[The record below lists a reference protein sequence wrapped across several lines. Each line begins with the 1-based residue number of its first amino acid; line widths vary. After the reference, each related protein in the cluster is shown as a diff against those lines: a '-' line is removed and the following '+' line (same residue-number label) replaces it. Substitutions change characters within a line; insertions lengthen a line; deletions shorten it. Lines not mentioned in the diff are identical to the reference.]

1 MKRRFTP
8 IERWRGNFTLI
19 EVLVVISIIA
29 LLMTLLLPALN
40 KAKMMSHAI
49 ACQSNLKQVGSAMA
63 MYQVDF
69 DENCP
74 PLETILPTA
83 ANGWFYGDWQWSLS
97 PYIGRDPDLS
107 HGRDWRKNTVFW
119 CRSPIQPTPG
129 VPGAISG
136 NPLEVSNNSYRYAR
150 TNSNVNIKKGKRLSE
165 TSCVIDVFWNKEFA
179 NAFLFL
185 YYNGNIPHNSG
196 ANVLFYD
203 LHATRVGFAQIP
215 SGSADVFWTL
225 TQ

>member
-40 KAKMMSHAI
+40 KAKMMSHTI

-69 DENCP
+69 DDSCP
-74 PLETILPTA
+74 PWQTIEPTV

-97 PYIGRDPDLS
+97 SYIGRDPDSS
-107 HGRDWRKNTVFW
+107 HGRDWRKSTVFW
-119 CRSPIQPTPG
+119 CRSQVQPAPG
-129 VPGAISG
+129 VPATTSAAQ
-136 NPLEVSNNSYRYAR
+136 LDVSNNTYRYAR
-150 TNSNVNIKKGKRLSE
+150 TNADVNLKNCKRLSE
-165 TSCVIDVFWNKEFA
+165 TSCVIDTFGNKALA
-179 NAFLFL
+179 NAGLFPI
-185 YYNGNIPHNSG
+185 YNGNIPHSNG

-203 LHATRVGFAQIP
+203 FHATRVGFAQIP
-215 SGSADVFWTL
+215 NGVADIFWKL